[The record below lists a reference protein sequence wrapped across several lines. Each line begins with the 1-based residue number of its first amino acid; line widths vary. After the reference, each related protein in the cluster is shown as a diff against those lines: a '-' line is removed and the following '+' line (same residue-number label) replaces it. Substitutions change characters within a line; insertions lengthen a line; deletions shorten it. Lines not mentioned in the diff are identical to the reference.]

1 MSLAEVR
8 RELSQGSGTGEEPTS
23 EVLRSAW
30 TRFELAPGLEL
41 HVSSALQLPSPSKL
55 VELAEWCRRYFRRSQ
70 DEEESDD

>member
-8 RELSQGSGTGEEPTS
+8 RELSQGSDTGEEPPS

-41 HVSSALQLPSPSKL
+41 HVSSALQVPSPSKL
-55 VELAEWCRRYFRRSQ
+55 AELAEWCRLHFRSSQ
-70 DEEESDD
+70 EDESDD